1 MRKQGAIVLGEGDRR
16 PRALGRWGRRLR
28 WALAAFGVLSCAGLS
43 VSTIDEEMRVRQAEL
58 DVSRIGHAVRL
69 FRADASRCPTGLAE
83 LEAPPDG
90 RAPYLRVEQDPWGR
104 PYRLSCPARRNPAE
118 VDVVS
123 GGPDGDRTAADNI
136 SSL

>member
-1 MRKQGAIVLGEGDRR
+1 MRKRGAIVLGDRDR
-16 PRALGRWGRRLR
+16 GPRAFGRWGRRLR

-43 VSTIDEEMRVRQAEL
+43 VSSIDEEMRIRQAEL

-90 RAPYLRVEQDPWGR
+90 RTPYLRVEDDPWGR
-104 PYRLSCPARRNPAE
+104 PYRLTCPARRDPAE
-118 VDVVS
+118 VDVFS
-123 GGPDGDRTAADNI
+123 GGPDGEATAKDNI

>member
-1 MRKQGAIVLGEGDRR
+1 MKKQGAIVLGDKDRK
-16 PRALGRWGRRLR
+16 PRAFGRWGKRLR
-28 WALAAFGVLSCAGLS
+28 WALVALGVLSCAGLS
-43 VSTIDEEMRVRQAEL
+43 VSSIDEEMRVRQAEL

-69 FRADASRCPTGLAE
+69 FRADASRCPSRLAE

-90 RAPYLRVEQDPWGR
+90 RAPYLQVESDPWGR
-104 PYRLSCPARRNPAE
+104 PYRLTCPAHRDPAE

-123 GGPDGDRTAADNI
+123 GGPDGEKTAVDNI

>member
-1 MRKQGAIVLGEGDRR
+1 MKKQRAIVLGDKHRG
-16 PRALGRWGRRLR
+16 PRMFGRWGKRLK
-28 WALAAFGVLSCAGLS
+28 WALVAFGVLSCAGLS
-43 VSTIDEEMRVRQAEL
+43 VSSIDEEMRVRQAEL

-69 FRADASRCPTGLAE
+69 FRADANRCPSGLGE

-90 RAPYLRVEQDPWGR
+90 RAPYLRVEEDPWGR
-104 PYRLSCPARRNPAE
+104 PYRLACPAHRDPAE

-123 GGPDGDRTAADNI
+123 GGPDGEMTAADNI

>member
-1 MRKQGAIVLGEGDRR
+1 MRRQGAIVLGDKDRR
-16 PRALGRWGRRLR
+16 PRAFGRWGKRLK
-28 WALAAFGVLSCAGLS
+28 WALVAFGVLSCAGLS
-43 VSTIDEEMRVRQAEL
+43 VSSIDEEMRVRQAEL

-69 FRADASRCPTGLAE
+69 FRADLNRCPSGLAE

-90 RAPYLRVEQDPWGR
+90 MTPYLSLGNDPWGR
-104 PYRLSCPARRNPAE
+104 PYRLACPARSNPAE

-123 GGPDGDRTAADNI
+123 GGPDGEVTARDNI